1 MSPRRRRLLAALGA
15 LVVVL
20 GIAAW
25 ASFDKVLLRVPG
37 WLSRLRDPI
46 GDNRPVTWAAGP
58 SAPTR
63 TAAERPPNVVVIVAD
78 DLGWN
83 DLTFGGGGV
92 AGGAVPTPSIDSIAH
107 DGVEFTHGYA
117 GNATCAPSRAA
128 IMTGRYPTRFGFEF
142 TPAPK
147 AFMRLIEY
155 MNRGALRPPVYF
167 EEREKDVPE
176 IEKQGL
182 PPEEIT
188 LAELLRRKG
197 YRTLGIGKWHLGE
210 TPAMTP
216 EARGFDEYLGFL
228 QGAALFLPV
237 GDPRGVESVQEFDPI
252 DRFLWANLPFAVR
265 KDGGPRF
272 EPATY
277 MTDYLAD
284 EATRAIAANRNRP
297 FFLYLAFN
305 APHTPL
311 QALREDYDA
320 LPQIEDHTL
329 RVYAAMIR
337 ALDRGVGRVLAAL
350 RENGLEENTLVLFT
364 SDNGGANYVGLP
376 DLNHPY
382 RGWKMTFFEGGVHM
396 PFFLKWPARLPKGTR
411 FDPPVGHVDIF
422 ATAAGAAGAPLPE
435 DRVYDGVDL
444 TALVRGEPGA
454 RSRRALYWRS
464 GHYRAVLADGW
475 KLQVSERP
483 EKAWLFDLG
492 ADPAE
497 RTNLAEARP
506 DKRAEL
512 AALLA
517 EHDSQMVKPIWPA
530 LIEGP
535 IAIDHPLDVPDRPE
549 DEYVQW
555 AN

>member
-1 MSPRRRRLLAALGA
+1 MTKRSRI
-15 LVVVL
+15 LVAIAGVL
-20 GIAAW
+20 VLVAVAAW
-25 ASFDKVLLRVPG
+25 ATFDDVLLGFPG
-37 WLSRLRDPI
+37 WLSRVRDPI
-46 GDNRPVTWAAGP
+46 GDNRPVVWAQGPGEP
-58 SAPTR
+58 SAPPN
-63 TAAERPPNVVVIVAD
+63 ERPPNVVVIVAD

-92 AGGAVPTPSIDSIAH
+92 AEGAVPTPSIDSIAH
-107 DGVEFTHGYA
+107 DGVEFTHGYS

-147 AFMRLIEY
+147 AFMRLIAY
-155 MNRGALRPPVYF
+155 MNRDQLRPPIYF
-167 EEREKDVPE
+167 DDREKDVPDL
-176 IEKQGL
+176 EKQGL

-188 LAELLRRKG
+188 LAELLKKRG
-197 YRTLGIGKWHLGE
+197 YHTLGIGKWHLGE

-237 GDPRGVESVQEFDPI
+237 GDSRGVESKQEFDPI

-272 EPATY
+272 EPSTY

-284 EATRAIAANRNRP
+284 EAASAIAANRNRP

-337 ALDRGVGRVLAAL
+337 ALDRGVGRVLTAL

-364 SDNGGANYVGLP
+364 SDNGGANYIGLP
-376 DLNHPY
+376 DINHPY

-396 PFFLKWPARLPKGTR
+396 PFFAKWPAKLPKGTR
-411 FDPPVGHVDIF
+411 FDPPVGHVDVF
-422 ATAAGAAGAPLPE
+422 ATAAGAAGAPLPG

-454 RSRRALYWRS
+454 RSRPVQFWRS

-483 EKAWLFDLG
+483 EKVWLFDL
-492 ADPAE
+492 ATDPDE
-497 RTNLAEARP
+497 KTNLAEARP
-506 DKRAEL
+506 DKRA
-512 AALLA
+512 ALEAILA
-517 EHDSQMVKPIWPA
+517 EQEAQMVKPAWPA

-535 IAIDHPLDVPDRPE
+535 IAIDHPLDVPDGPD
-549 DEYVQW
+549 DEYVYW